1 MTKPSLRRMSRR
13 QQKIIT
19 EPRNASVKRKN
30 GKFVVVKE
38 KTGYTL
44 NMDETFANFKKSV
57 ESGKSKAK
65 LDVVKQKQNTHQKI
79 WHRSKMY

>member
-1 MTKPSLRRMSRR
+1 M
-13 QQKIIT
+13 
-19 EPRNASVKRKN
+19 
-30 GKFVVVKE
+30 KE
-38 KTGYTL
+38 KTGYTM